1 MNTKQ
6 IWANLAVENVERTA
20 HFYNALGIKPNG
32 RPTKEIASFLFADNG
47 FVIHFFEKSKLA
59 KAFGTTSEQM
69 RSGNEV
75 MFSISAE
82 SEADVQEW
90 MRRASVA
97 GGTIFREP
105 KRDEAG
111 FLYGGFADPDGHK
124 FNVLLIEAG
133 M

>member
-1 MNTKQ
+1 MKTKQ
-6 IWANLAVENVERTA
+6 IWANLAVDNVERTVN
-20 HFYNALGIKPNG
+20 FYDALGIQPNG
-32 RPTKEIASFLFADNG
+32 KPTKEIASFIFADNG
-47 FVIHFFEKSKLA
+47 FIIHFFEKSKLA
-59 KAFGTTSEQM
+59 KAFGSSEAELS
-69 RSGNEV
+69 SGNEV

-82 SEADVQEW
+82 SEADVHEW
-90 MRRASVA
+90 IKRAWTA

-105 KRDEAG
+105 KRDDEG